1 MSCDIWMSLSG
12 TLKLGSERRF
22 WLEML
27 NCRFD
32 LLLVSLLKK
41 RPQKTKLFSSNFL
54 IIWSN
59 DPFTKNI
66 PFLFNI
72 SQLLIHLA
80 YVLESLYFLIF
91 CDKATK
97 KSDLVKKK
105 NDVVLQL
112 PKKNNDEKKMSN
124 TSKPRCLFD
133 SLICSKFSENGAIM
147 GKSLVQ
153 KRGKPNQDRTLANMK
168 KISE

>member
-1 MSCDIWMSLSG
+1 M
-12 TLKLGSERRF
+12 
-22 WLEML
+22 
-27 NCRFD
+27 
-32 LLLVSLLKK
+32 
-41 RPQKTKLFSSNFL
+41 
-54 IIWSN
+54 
-59 DPFTKNI
+59 
-66 PFLFNI
+66 
-72 SQLLIHLA
+72 
-80 YVLESLYFLIF
+80 IF

-133 SLICSKFSENGAIM
+133 SLICSKFSENDAIM

-153 KRGKPNQDRTLANMK
+153 KGATQTGPYSSKYEKNF
-168 KISE
+168 

>member
-1 MSCDIWMSLSG
+1 
-12 TLKLGSERRF
+12 
-22 WLEML
+22 ML

-54 IIWSN
+54 IILSN

-72 SQLLIHLA
+72 SQLLIYLA

-91 CDKATK
+91 CDKATKK

-112 PKKNNDEKKMSN
+112 PKKNNNEKKNVKYKQTKMS
-124 TSKPRCLFD
+124 L
-133 SLICSKFSENGAIM
+133 
-147 GKSLVQ
+147 
-153 KRGKPNQDRTLANMK
+153 
-168 KISE
+168 

>member
-1 MSCDIWMSLSG
+1 MSCDIWMSLSC

-27 NCRFD
+27 NCRFH

-72 SQLLIHLA
+72 SQLLIYLA

-97 KSDLVKKK
+97 KIRFSEEEKWCGIAAPKKK
-105 NDVVLQL
+105 QRW
-112 PKKNNDEKKMSN
+112 KKNVKYKQTKMS
-124 TSKPRCLFD
+124 LW
-133 SLICSKFSENGAIM
+133 FSHM
-147 GKSLVQ
+147 L
-153 KRGKPNQDRTLANMK
+153 
-168 KISE
+168 

>member
-1 MSCDIWMSLSG
+1 MSCDIWMSLSC

-72 SQLLIHLA
+72 SQLLIYLA

-112 PKKNNDEKKMSN
+112 PNKNNDEKKMSN

-133 SLICSKFSENGAIM
+133 SLICSKFTENGATM

-153 KRGKPNQDRTLANMK
+153 KGTVL
-168 KISE
+168 

>member
-1 MSCDIWMSLSG
+1 MSCDIWMSLSC

-72 SQLLIHLA
+72 SQLLIYLA

-112 PKKNNDEKKMSN
+112 PKKTTIKKNVKYKQTKMS
-124 TSKPRCLFD
+124 LW
-133 SLICSKFSENGAIM
+133 FSHM
-147 GKSLVQ
+147 L
-153 KRGKPNQDRTLANMK
+153 
-168 KISE
+168 